1 MDIAA
6 NQSVPSLLRQ
16 QVATNPDKVFLVH
29 EDDAGNVADLTYG
42 DFAGKVN
49 RLANHL
55 AARGILRGQTIAV
68 MLSNCPEFLQSWFAI
83 NQIGAVMVPVNVLY
97 SPDELA
103 YLLTDAECAGL
114 ITEPGFVPKYR
125 AVEAGCPDVRVRILA
140 RTRTPEPGF
149 DLLETI
155 DETGVADWR
164 AVAIAPGDRS
174 QIIYTSGTTSRPK
187 GAILSHHGSV
197 TQGIALAQH
206 FGLKRNTRTCVVL
219 PLFHVN
225 GQFVGVIP
233 TLTVGGTVVLLQSYS
248 ASRYW
253 GQVRRHRCTFI
264 SIVPMILRTL
274 LAQPP
279 LATDAQHDVTTA
291 FYALPTSDAE
301 WTAFEDRFGVR
312 LIEGYGLSET
322 FGICTANPVIH
333 GRTKR
338 HCIGLP
344 ILGRQVRVVDDAG
357 ADLPAGQSGGIVV
370 RGAPVFTG
378 YHRNDA
384 ATQACLQDGWLI
396 TGDNGWFDDDGY
408 LHFLD
413 RSKDVIKRAGE
424 NIAAGEV
431 ERVLSEHPAVAECA
445 VIGVFDPLRD
455 EAVKAV
461 VVLHPGNAVTDTDLM
476 HWCARSLAKF
486 KVPTLIE
493 YRDALPK
500 TSIGKI
506 MKYQLR
512 ADHAAANPAP
522 GTGSAGQNAQTTG
535 DTNGATRRS

>member
-1 MDIAA
+1 MDIAGT
-6 NQSVPSLLRQ
+6 QSVPSLLRL
-16 QVATNPDKVFLVH
+16 QVEKNPDKVFLVH
-29 EDDAGNVADLTYG
+29 EDDAGGVTELTYG
-42 DFAGKVN
+42 AFGQKVN

-55 AARGILRGQTIAV
+55 VATGIQPGQNIAV

-103 YLLTDAECAGL
+103 YLLQDAECAGL
-114 ITEPGFVPKYR
+114 ITEPVFLPKFR
-125 AVEAGCPDVRVRILA
+125 EIEAGCPLVKVRILG
-140 RTRTPEPGF
+140 RTDSPERGF
-149 DLLETI
+149 DLLATI
-155 DETGVADWR
+155 DATGAADWHPT
-164 AVAIAPGDRS
+164 AIAPNDTS

-206 FGLKRNTRTCVVL
+206 FGLNREERTCVVL

-225 GQFVGVIP
+225 GQFISVIP

-253 GQVRRHRCTFI
+253 SQVRRHRCSFI
-264 SIVPMILRTL
+264 SFVPMILRTL

-279 LATDAQHDVTTA
+279 QDTDAQHDIRMA

-301 WTAFEDRFGVR
+301 WTAFEDRFGVH

-333 GRTKR
+333 GKTKR

-344 ILGRQVRVVDDAG
+344 IVGRQIRVVDDAG
-357 ADLPAGQSGGIVV
+357 QELPAGQSGGIVV
-370 RGAPVFTG
+370 QGAPLFMG
-378 YHRNDA
+378 YHRNPEA
-384 ATQACLQDGWLI
+384 SLASMQDGWLI
-396 TGDNGWFDDDGY
+396 TGDNGWFDADGY

-431 ERVLSEHPAVAECA
+431 ERVLAEHPAVAECA

-461 VVLHPGNAVTDTDLM
+461 IVLRADVAVSDAELAD
-476 HWCARSLAKF
+476 WCARALARF
-486 KVPTLIE
+486 KVPTLFE

-512 ADHAAANPAP
+512 ADHAAANP
-522 GTGSAGQNAQTTG
+522 
-535 DTNGATRRS
+535 R

>member
-1 MDIAA
+1 MMDIAG
-6 NQSVPSLLRQ
+6 NETLPLLLRRQ
-16 QVATNPDKVFLVH
+16 AQRNPDKLFLVH
-29 EDDAGNVADLTYG
+29 EDDLGHVSELTYG
-42 DFAGKVN
+42 AFAAKVQ

-55 AARGILRGQTIAV
+55 AGQGVQPGQTVAV
-68 MLSNCPEFLQSWFAI
+68 MLANRPEFLVSWFAV

-103 YLLTDAECAGL
+103 YLLNDAACVGL
-114 ITEPGFVPKYR
+114 ILEHDFLPKYR
-125 AVEAGCPDVRVRILA
+125 EIRAACPGVRVRIQIEA
-140 RTRTPEPGF
+140 TGADPGF
-149 DLLETI
+149 DVLAAI
-155 DETGVADWR
+155 DETGDSEER
-164 AVAIAPGDRS
+164 LVAIAPTAPS

-197 TQGIALAQH
+197 MQGIALAQH
-206 FGLKRNTRTCVVL
+206 FGLTQAERSCVVL

-225 GQFVGVIP
+225 GQFVSVIP
-233 TLTVGGTVVLLQSYS
+233 TLTVGGTVVLLQTYS
-248 ASRYW
+248 ARRYW
-253 GQVRRHRCTFI
+253 AQVRAHRCTFI

-279 LATDAQHDVTTA
+279 TDTDAQHDVRMT
-291 FYALPTSDAE
+291 FYALPTTDDE
-301 WTAFEDRFGVR
+301 WSEFEARFGLR

-333 GRTKR
+333 GAVKR

-344 ILGRQVRVVDDAG
+344 VLGRQVRVVDEG
-357 ADLPAGQSGGIVV
+357 WNDLPAGKSGGIVL
-370 RGAPVFTG
+370 RGGPLFSG
-378 YHRNDA
+378 YYRNEA
-384 ATQACLQDGWLI
+384 ASGECMQGEWFA
-396 TGDNGWFDDDGY
+396 TGDNCWFVEDGY

-431 ERVLSEHPAVAECA
+431 ERVLSDHRAVAECA

-461 VVLHPGNAVTDTDLM
+461 IVLRHGATPCDDELTE
-476 HWCARSLAKF
+476 WCGRYLARF
-486 KVPTLIE
+486 KVPTVFE

-506 MKYQLR
+506 KKYQLR
-512 ADHAAANPAP
+512 AEHDAANP
-522 GTGSAGQNAQTTG
+522 
-535 DTNGATRRS
+535 R

>member
-6 NQSVPSLLRQ
+6 TQSLPSLLRQ
-16 QVATNPDKVFLVH
+16 QVDRNPEKVFLVH
-29 EDDAGNVADLTYG
+29 EDEAGWVTELTYG
-42 DFAGKVN
+42 AFADKVN

-55 AARGILRGQTIAV
+55 VTEGILPGQTVAV
-68 MLSNCPEFLQSWFAI
+68 MLSNCPEFLQAWFAI

-103 YLLTDAECAGL
+103 FLLQDADCAGL
-114 ITEPGFVPKYR
+114 ITEPGFLAKYR
-125 AVEAGCPDVRVRILA
+125 EIEAGCASVKVRILA
-140 RTRTPEPGF
+140 RTDVPRPGF
-149 DLLETI
+149 TLLASV
-155 DETGVADWR
+155 DEIGAADGR
-164 AVAIAPGDRS
+164 ADGRADGGPAAIAPNDPS

-206 FGLKRNTRTCVVL
+206 FGLTRDERTCVVL

-233 TLTVGGTVVLLQSYS
+233 TLTVGGTVVLLQSFS

-253 GQVRRHRCTFI
+253 SQVRRHRCSFI

-279 LATDAQHDVTTA
+279 LDTDARHDIRTV

-301 WTAFEDRFGVR
+301 WTAFEGRFGVR

-333 GRTKR
+333 GKTKR

-344 ILGRQVRVVDDAG
+344 ILGRQIRVVDDAG
-357 ADLPAGQSGGIVV
+357 QYLPAGQSGGIVV
-370 RGAPVFTG
+370 RGAPIFNG
-378 YHRNDA
+378 YHRNPEA
-384 ATQACLQDGWLI
+384 SRACLQDGWLV
-396 TGDNGWFDDDGY
+396 TGDNGWFDTDGY

-431 ERVLSEHPAVAECA
+431 ERVLAEHPAVAECA

-461 VVLHPGNAVTDTDLM
+461 IVLRAGGAVADQELID
-476 HWCARSLAKF
+476 WCARALAKF
-486 KVPTLIE
+486 KVPTLFE

-512 ADHAAANPAP
+512 ADHARTNP
-522 GTGSAGQNAQTTG
+522 
-535 DTNGATRRS
+535 R

>member
-1 MDIAA
+1 MDIAGT
-6 NQSVPSLLRQ
+6 QTLPSLLRQ
-16 QVATNPDKVFLVH
+16 QVEQVPDKVFVVH
-29 EDDAGNVADLTYG
+29 EDEAGQVSELTYAAFG
-42 DFAGKVN
+42 LKV
-49 RLANHL
+49 RQL
-55 AARGILRGQTIAV
+55 AAYLASEGVQPGQTVAV
-68 MLSNCPEFLQSWFAI
+68 MLSNCTEFLQSWFAI
-83 NQIGAVMVPVNVLY
+83 NLIGAVMVPVNVLY

-103 YLLTDAECAGL
+103 YLLQNAQCIGL
-114 ITEPGFVPKYR
+114 ITEPGFVDKYR
-125 AVEAGCPDVRVRILA
+125 AVQPDCPEVKVNLLA
-140 RTRTPEPGF
+140 RAAKPEDGFERMAALDATGTPDWPKAG
-149 DLLETI
+149 
-155 DETGVADWR
+155 GVSGAS
-164 AVAIAPGDRS
+164 AS

-187 GAILSHHGSV
+187 GAILGHHASV

-206 FGLKRNTRTCVVL
+206 FGLNGSERTCVVL

-233 TLTVGGTVVLLQSYS
+233 TLTVGGTVVLLQTYS

-253 GQVRRHRCTFI
+253 AQVRRHGCTFI

-274 LAQPP
+274 LAQP
-279 LATDAQHDVTTA
+279 LQDDEAIHAIRTA

-301 WTAFEDRFGVR
+301 WSAFETRFGVR

-322 FGICTANPVIH
+322 FGICTANPVLH
-333 GRTKR
+333 GKPKR

-344 ILGRQVRVVDDAG
+344 VLGRQIRVVDDAG
-357 ADLPAGQSGGIVV
+357 QDLPAGQSGGILV
-370 RGAPVFTG
+370 RGAPIFLG
-378 YHRNDA
+378 YFRNEA
-384 ATQACLQDGWLI
+384 ATRAAMQGDWLI

-424 NIAAGEV
+424 NIAASEV
-431 ERVLSEHPAVAECA
+431 ERVLAEHPAVADCA

-461 VVLHPGNAVTDTDLM
+461 VVLRAGHCATEAELAA
-476 HWCARSLAKF
+476 WCARALAKF
-486 KVPTLIE
+486 KVPTLFDF
-493 YRDALPK
+493 RDSLPK

-512 ADHAAANPAP
+512 ADHAAANPR
-522 GTGSAGQNAQTTG
+522 Q
-535 DTNGATRRS
+535 

>member
-1 MDIAA
+1 MDNAPP
-6 NQSVPSLLRQ
+6 QTLPSLLRL
-16 QVATNPDKVFLVH
+16 QVEAHPDKPFVIH
-29 EDDAGNVADLTYG
+29 EDDAGRVTGLSYRA
-42 DFAGKVN
+42 FAARVN
-49 RLANHL
+49 AL
-55 AARGILRGQTIAV
+55 AAHLLAQGLTPGQTMAV
-68 MLSNCPEFLQSWFAI
+68 MLSNGPEFLQSWFAI

-103 YLLTDAECAGL
+103 YLLQDAACTGL
-114 ITEPGFVPKYR
+114 ITEPAYLPKYR
-125 AVEAGCPDVRVRILA
+125 EIATDCPGVAVRILA
-140 RTRTPEPGF
+140 RTDQPEPGF
-149 DLLETI
+149 DLLAGIGDAAPPHAE
-155 DETGVADWR
+155 V
-164 AVAIAPGDRS
+164 AVAVAPGDAS

-187 GAILSHHGSV
+187 GAILSHLGSV
-197 TQGIALAQH
+197 LQGSALAQH
-206 FGLKRNTRTCVVL
+206 FGLNGQERTCVVL

-225 GQFVGVIP
+225 GQFVSVIP

-253 GQVRRHRCTFI
+253 AQVRRHRCTFI

-279 LATDAQHDVTTA
+279 LATDARHDIRTT

-301 WTAFEDRFGVR
+301 WTAFETRFGVR

-322 FGICTANPVIH
+322 FGVCTANPARD

-338 HCIGLP
+338 HCIGP
-344 ILGRQVRVVDDAG
+344 PVAGRQIRVVDDAG
-357 ADLPAGQSGGIVV
+357 HDLPAGHSGGILL
-370 RGAPVFTG
+370 RGGPVFSG
-378 YHRNDA
+378 YHRNPGA
-384 ATQACLQDGWLI
+384 SLACLHDGWLI
-396 TGDNGWFDDDGY
+396 TGDNGWLDEDGY

-431 ERVLSEHPAVAECA
+431 ERVLADHPAVAECA

-461 VVLHPGNAVTDTDLM
+461 IVLRPGALATDQDLTD
-476 HWCARSLAKF
+476 WCARLLARF
-486 KVPTLIE
+486 KVPTLFE
-493 YRDALPK
+493 YRAALPK

-512 ADHAAANPAP
+512 ADHAAAHPHP
-522 GTGSAGQNAQTTG
+522 
-535 DTNGATRRS
+535 

>member
-1 MDIAA
+1 MDIAGT
-6 NQSVPSLLRQ
+6 QTLPSLLRQ
-16 QVATNPDKVFLVH
+16 QVAQFPDKTFLVH
-29 EDDAGNVADLTYG
+29 EDEAGQITELTYAAFG
-42 DFAGKVN
+42 LKV
-49 RLANHL
+49 REL
-55 AARGILRGQTIAV
+55 AAHLSAQGITPGQNVAV

-83 NQIGAVMVPVNVLY
+83 NLVGAVMVPVNVLY

-103 YLLTDAECAGL
+103 YLLQHAECVAL
-114 ITEPGFVPKYR
+114 ITEPAFLDKYR
-125 AVEAGCPDVRVRILA
+125 AVEANCPRISTRLLA
-140 RTRTPEPGF
+140 RTTTPETGF
-149 DLLETI
+149 ALLSLLEN
-155 DETGVADWR
+155 TGADWPDV
-164 AVAIAPGDRS
+164 AVSAASAS

-187 GAILSHHGSV
+187 GAILGHHASI

-206 FGLKRNTRTCVVL
+206 FGLNANERTCVVL

-233 TLTVGGTVVLLQSYS
+233 TLTVGGTVVLLQTFS

-253 GQVRRHRCTFI
+253 AQVRRHRCTFI

-279 LATDAQHDVTTA
+279 HESDAQHAIRTA
-291 FYALPTSDAE
+291 FYALPTLDAE
-301 WTAFEDRFGVR
+301 WTAFETRFGVR

-322 FGICTANPVIH
+322 FGICTANPVLH
-333 GRTKR
+333 GKPKR

-344 ILGRQVRVVDDAG
+344 ILGRQIRVVDDAG
-357 ADLPAGQSGGIVV
+357 QDLPAGQSGGILV
-370 RGAPVFTG
+370 RGAPIFLG
-378 YHRNDA
+378 YFRNEA
-384 ATQACLQDGWLI
+384 ATRIAMQDGWLI

-431 ERVLSEHPAVAECA
+431 ERVLADHPAVADCA
-445 VIGVFDPLRD
+445 VIGVYDPLRD

-461 VVLHPGNAVTDTDLM
+461 VVLREGHSASETELTA
-476 HWCARSLAKF
+476 WCARALAKF
-486 KVPTLIE
+486 KVPTVFE
-493 YRDALPK
+493 YRAALPK
-500 TSIGKI
+500 TSIGKT

-512 ADHAAANPAP
+512 ADHAAANP
-522 GTGSAGQNAQTTG
+522 
-535 DTNGATRRS
+535 R

>member
-1 MDIAA
+1 MDVAGTMT
-6 NQSVPSLLRQ
+6 VPGLLHL
-16 QVATNPDKVFLVH
+16 QVAQNPDKTFVVF
-29 EDDAGNVADLTYG
+29 EDEAGAVSELTYAAFG
-42 DFAGKVN
+42 DKVN
-49 RLANHL
+49 RLAGHL
-55 AARGILRGQTIAV
+55 AAQGIGPRQTVAV
-68 MLSNCPEFLQSWFAI
+68 MLVNCPEFLQAWFAI
-83 NQIGAVMVPVNVLY
+83 NQIGAVMVPVNVHY

-103 YLLTDAECAGL
+103 YLLNDAGCAGL
-114 ITEPGFVPKYR
+114 ITEPVFLPKFR
-125 AVEAGCPDVRVRILA
+125 AVEAACPAVAVRVLA
-140 RTRTPEPGF
+140 RNQGAEPGF
-149 DLLETI
+149 NLLE
-155 DETGVADWR
+155 GLPHADPLP
-164 AVAIAPGDRS
+164 VVVAPGDAS

-187 GAILSHHGSV
+187 GAILGHHGSV
-197 TQGIALAQH
+197 MQGIALAQH
-206 FGLKRNTRTCVVL
+206 FGLRGDERTCVVL

-225 GQFVGVIP
+225 GQFVGVMP
-233 TLTVGGTVVLLQSYS
+233 TLTVGGTVVLLQTYS

-253 GQVRRHRCTFI
+253 AQVRRHRCTFI

-274 LAQPP
+274 LAQT
-279 LATDAQHDVTTA
+279 AQKTDAQHDVRVS

-301 WTAFEDRFGVR
+301 WSAFESRLGVR

-322 FGICTANPVIH
+322 FGNCTANPVRH
-333 GRTKR
+333 GVAKR

-344 ILGRQVRVVDDAG
+344 VLGRQIRVVDEAG
-357 ADLPAGQSGGIVV
+357 QDMPAGQSGGIVV
-370 RGAPVFTG
+370 RGAPLFLG
-378 YHRNDA
+378 YFRNAEATLA
-384 ATQACLQDGWLI
+384 AMQDGCLI

-431 ERVLSEHPAVAECA
+431 ERVLGDHPAVAECA

-461 VVLHPGNAVTDTDLM
+461 VVLRSAATDAELAD
-476 HWCARSLAKF
+476 WCARSLARF
-486 KVPTLIE
+486 KVPTLFE

-512 ADHAAANPAP
+512 ADHLALNPK
-522 GTGSAGQNAQTTG
+522 N
-535 DTNGATRRS
+535 

>member
-1 MDIAA
+1 MDIAGT
-6 NQSVPSLLRQ
+6 QTVPSLLWL
-16 QVATNPDKVFLVH
+16 QVRKNPDKTFLIQ
-29 EDDAGNVADLTYG
+29 EDEAGQVREQTYG
-42 DFAGKVN
+42 AFGLAVN

-55 AARGILRGQTIAV
+55 TLAGIRPGQTVAV

-103 YLLTDAECAGL
+103 YLLQNAECAGI
-114 ITEPGFVPKYR
+114 ITEPAFLAKYR
-125 AVEAGCPDVRVRILA
+125 EVEAACPDVAVRVLA
-140 RTRTPEPGF
+140 RGAAEAGFTTLDQIDAQGDDAFRPGP
-149 DLLETI
+149 
-155 DETGVADWR
+155 VR
-164 AVAIAPGDRS
+164 AEDAS

-187 GAILSHHGSV
+187 GAVLGHHASV

-206 FGLKRNTRTCVVL
+206 FGLTPEERTCVVL

-225 GQFVGVIP
+225 GQFVGVMP
-233 TLTVGGTVVLLQSYS
+233 TLTVGGTLVLLQGYS

-253 GQVRRHRCTFI
+253 GQVRRHGCTFI

-279 LATDAQHDVTTA
+279 QPSDADHRVRTS
-291 FYALPTSDAE
+291 FYALPTADAE
-301 WTAFEDRFGVR
+301 WTAFETRFGVR

-333 GRTKR
+333 GETKR

-344 ILGRQVRVVDDAG
+344 VLGRQVRVVDEAG
-357 ADLPAGQSGGIVV
+357 NDLPAGQPGGILVK
-370 RGAPVFTG
+370 GAPLFMG
-378 YHRNDA
+378 YFRNEE
-384 ATQACLQDGWLI
+384 ATAEAIQDGWLV
-396 TGDNGWFDDDGY
+396 TGDNGWFDEDGY

-413 RSKDVIKRAGE
+413 RSKDIIKRAGE

-431 ERVLSEHPAVAECA
+431 ERVLADHPAVAECA

-461 VVLHPGNAVTDTDLM
+461 IVLRAGQTATEADLADF
-476 HWCARSLAKF
+476 CARYLAKF
-486 KVPTLIE
+486 KVPTMFE
-493 YRDALPK
+493 FRDSLPK

-512 ADHAAANPAP
+512 ADHAALNPH
-522 GTGSAGQNAQTTG
+522 
-535 DTNGATRRS
+535 

>member
-1 MDIAA
+1 MDSAGT
-6 NQSVPSLLRQ
+6 QTVPSLLRL
-16 QVATNPDKVFLVH
+16 QVEKQPAKVFVVH
-29 EDDAGNVADLTYG
+29 EDEVGAVTELTYAA
-42 DFAGKVN
+42 FADKVN

-55 AARGILRGQTIAV
+55 AATGIQPGQTIAV

-103 YLLTDAECAGL
+103 YLLNDAECAGL
-114 ITEPGFVPKYR
+114 IIEPAYLPKYR
-125 AVEAGCPDVRVRILA
+125 AVAADCPTVTARILA
-140 RTRTPEPGF
+140 RTATPDRGF
-149 DLLETI
+149 DLLATI
-155 DETGVADWR
+155 DETAAPDWHP
-164 AVAIAPGDRS
+164 VAIAPNDPS

-187 GAILSHHGSV
+187 GAVLSHHGSV

-206 FGLKRNTRTCVVL
+206 FGLNAAERTCVVL

-225 GQFVGVIP
+225 GQFVSVIP
-233 TLTVGGTVVLLQSYS
+233 TLTVGGTVVVLQSYS

-253 GQVRRHRCTFI
+253 AQVRRHRCTFI

-279 LATDAQHDVTTA
+279 QATDAQHDLRTA

-301 WTAFEDRFGVR
+301 WTAFENRFAVR

-322 FGICTANPVIH
+322 FGICAANPVIH
-333 GRTKR
+333 GTPKR

-344 ILGRQVRVVDDAG
+344 VLGRQIRVVDDAW
-357 ADLPAGQSGGIVV
+357 ADLPAGQTGGIVV
-370 RGAPVFTG
+370 QGAPIFMG
-378 YHRNDA
+378 YHRNPEA
-384 ATQACLQDGWLI
+384 SHASLHDGWLI

-413 RSKDVIKRAGE
+413 RSKDLIKRAGE

-461 VVLHPGNAVTDTDLM
+461 IVLRAGLTATDQELTD
-476 HWCARSLAKF
+476 WCARALARF
-486 KVPTLIE
+486 KVPTLFE
-493 YRDALPK
+493 YRAALPK

-512 ADHAAANPAP
+512 ADHAAANMTPRP
-522 GTGSAGQNAQTTG
+522 
-535 DTNGATRRS
+535 

>member
-1 MDIAA
+1 MDIVG
-6 NQSVPSLLRQ
+6 NQSVPSLLRH
-16 QVATNPDKVFLVH
+16 QVEKNPGKVFLVH
-29 EDDAGNVADLTYG
+29 EDDAGSVTELTYG
-42 DFAGKVN
+42 AFGLQAN

-55 AARGILRGQTIAV
+55 AATGIEPGQKVAV

-103 YLLTDAECAGL
+103 YLLQDAECVGL
-114 ITEPGFVPKYR
+114 IIEPGYLEKYR
-125 AVEAGCPDVRVRILA
+125 KVEAGCPSVKAKILA
-140 RTRTPEPGF
+140 RTRTPERGF
-149 DLLETI
+149 ELLATI
-155 DETGVADWR
+155 DDTGAAEWHP
-164 AVAIAPGDRS
+164 VAIAPNDTS

-206 FGLKRNTRTCVVL
+206 FGLNQGERTCVVL

-225 GQFVGVIP
+225 GQFVGVMP

-253 GQVRRHRCTFI
+253 SQVRRHRCTFI

-279 LATDAQHDVTTA
+279 QDTDAQHDIRTS

-333 GRTKR
+333 GKTKR

-344 ILGRQVRVVDDAG
+344 VLGRQIRVVDDAW
-357 ADLPAGQSGGIVV
+357 AELPAGQSGGIVV
-370 RGAPVFTG
+370 QGAPIFMG
-378 YHRNDA
+378 YYRNPEA
-384 ATQACLQDGWLI
+384 SRSCMAGGWLI
-396 TGDNGWFDDDGY
+396 TGDNGWFDEDGY

-431 ERVLSEHPAVAECA
+431 ERVLAEHPAVAECA

-461 VVLHPGNAVTDTDLM
+461 IVLRANVAATDADLTE
-476 HWCARSLAKF
+476 WCARSLAPF
-486 KVPTLIE
+486 KVPTLFE
-493 YRDALPK
+493 YRDDLPK

-512 ADHAAANPAP
+512 ADHAAAYP
-522 GTGSAGQNAQTTG
+522 S
-535 DTNGATRRS
+535 

>member
-6 NQSVPSLLRQ
+6 NQTLPSLLRQ
-16 QVATNPDKVFLVH
+16 QVETDPGKVFVVH
-29 EDDAGNVADLTYG
+29 EDDAGNVVDLTYAA
-42 DFAGKVN
+42 FADKVN

-55 AARGILRGQTIAV
+55 TAQGIQPGQTMAV

-97 SPDELA
+97 SSEELA
-103 YLLTDAECAGL
+103 FLLKDAECQGL
-114 ITEPGFVPKYR
+114 ITELSFLPTYR
-125 AVEAGCPDVRVRILA
+125 DVEAGCPGVKVKVLA
-140 RTRTPEPGF
+140 RTAAPAADF
-149 DLLETI
+149 DLMGRI
-155 DETGVADWR
+155 DETASPDFRPVA
-164 AVAIAPGDRS
+164 VAPGDPS

-187 GAILSHHGSV
+187 GAILGHHGSV

-206 FGLKRNTRTCVVL
+206 FGLNREERTCVVL

-225 GQFVGVIP
+225 GQFVSVIP

-248 ASRYW
+248 ARRYW
-253 GQVRRHRCTFI
+253 AQVRKHRCTFI

-279 LATDAQHDVTTA
+279 QATDAQLHIRTS

-301 WTAFEDRFGVR
+301 WTAFETRFGVR

-333 GRTKR
+333 GKTKR

-344 ILGRQVRVVDDAG
+344 ILGRQIRVVDDAG
-357 ADLPAGQSGGIVV
+357 QDRPAGQSGGIVV
-370 RGAPVFTG
+370 CGAPVFMG
-378 YHRNDA
+378 YFANPEASR
-384 ATQACLQDGWLI
+384 ACMQDGWLV
-396 TGDNGWFDDDGY
+396 TGDNGWFDEDGY

-431 ERVLSEHPAVAECA
+431 ERVLADHPAVAECA

-461 VVLHPGNAVTDTDLM
+461 IVRRPGVAVTDAALTE
-476 HWCARSLAKF
+476 WCARFLARF
-486 KVPTLIE
+486 KVPTLFE

-512 ADHAAANPAP
+512 ADHAAANP
-522 GTGSAGQNAQTTG
+522 S
-535 DTNGATRRS
+535 

>member
-6 NQSVPSLLRQ
+6 NQGVPSLLRL
-16 QVATNPDKVFLVH
+16 QVEKNPEKIFLVH
-29 EDDAGNVADLTYG
+29 EDEAGGVTELTYG
-42 DFAGKVN
+42 AFGLRVD

-55 AARGILRGQTIAV
+55 VATGIQPGQNIAV

-97 SPDELA
+97 SPNELA
-103 YLLTDAECAGL
+103 FVLDDAQCAGL
-114 ITEPGFVPKYR
+114 IIEPGFLAKYR
-125 AVEAGCPDVRVRILA
+125 EVEAGCPTVKARILA
-140 RTRTPEPGF
+140 RTRTSERDF
-149 DLLETI
+149 DLLATI
-155 DETGVADWR
+155 GDFGAATWHQI
-164 AVAIAPGDRS
+164 AIAPNDPS

-206 FGLKRNTRTCVVL
+206 FGLNREERTCVVL

-253 GQVRRHRCTFI
+253 SQVRRHRCTFI

-279 LATDAQHDVTTA
+279 QDTDAQHDIRSA

-301 WTAFEDRFGVR
+301 WTEFEGRFGVR

-333 GRTKR
+333 GKTKR

-344 ILGRQVRVVDDAG
+344 ILGRQIRVVSDAWQ
-357 ADLPAGQSGGIVV
+357 DLPAGQTGGIVV
-370 RGAPVFTG
+370 RGAPIFMG
-378 YHRNDA
+378 YFRNEEA
-384 ATQACLQDGWLI
+384 SRACMQDGWLV
-396 TGDNGWFDDDGY
+396 TGDNGWFDEDGY

-431 ERVLSEHPAVAECA
+431 ERVLAEHPAVAECA

-461 VVLHPGNAVTDTDLM
+461 VVLRAGVAVADAELM
-476 HWCARSLAKF
+476 DWCARSLAKF
-486 KVPTLIE
+486 KVPTLFE
-493 YRDALPK
+493 FRDVLPK

-512 ADHAAANPAP
+512 ADHAAANP
-522 GTGSAGQNAQTTG
+522 
-535 DTNGATRRS
+535 R

>member
-6 NQSVPSLLRQ
+6 NQSVPSLLRH
-16 QVATNPDKVFLVH
+16 QVETNPGKVFLVH
-29 EDDAGNVADLTYG
+29 EDDAGCVTELSYG
-42 DFAGKVN
+42 AFGLKVN

-55 AARGILRGQTIAV
+55 AANGILPGQTVGV
-68 MLSNCPEFLQSWFAI
+68 MLSNCTEFLQSWFAI

-103 YLLTDAECAGL
+103 FLLKDAECAGL
-114 ITEPGFVPKYR
+114 ITEPGFLPKYR
-125 AVEAGCPDVRVRILA
+125 EVEADCPTVKVKILA
-140 RTRTPEPGF
+140 RTMAPERGL
-149 DLLETI
+149 DLLARI
-155 DETGVADWR
+155 DETGDSDWR
-164 AVAIAPGDRS
+164 QVAVAPNDTS

-206 FGLKRNTRTCVVL
+206 FGLNREERTCVVL

-233 TLTVGGTVVLLQSYS
+233 TMTVGGTVVVLQSYS

-253 GQVRRHRCTFI
+253 SQVRRHRCTFI

-279 LATDAQHDVTTA
+279 QETDARHDIRTA

-301 WTAFEDRFGVR
+301 WTAFEGRFGVR

-322 FGICTANPVIH
+322 FGICAANPVIH
-333 GRTKR
+333 GKTKR

-344 ILGRQVRVVDDAG
+344 ILGRQIRVVDDAWQ
-357 ADLPAGQSGGIVV
+357 DLPAGHSGGIVV
-370 RGAPVFTG
+370 RGAPIFMG
-378 YHRNDA
+378 YHRNPDA
-384 ATQACLQDGWLI
+384 SRACIHDGWLV
-396 TGDNGWFDDDGY
+396 TGDNGWFDEDGY

-431 ERVLSEHPAVAECA
+431 ERVLAEHPAVAECA

-461 VVLHPGNAVTDTDLM
+461 IVLRAGGAVADQELM
-476 HWCARSLAKF
+476 DWCARFLAKF
-486 KVPTLIE
+486 KVPTLFE

-512 ADHAAANPAP
+512 ADHAAANP
-522 GTGSAGQNAQTTG
+522 
-535 DTNGATRRS
+535 R

>member
-1 MDIAA
+1 MDIAGT
-6 NQSVPSLLRQ
+6 QTVPSLLRL
-16 QVATNPDKVFLVH
+16 QVEKHPDKVFVIH
-29 EDDAGNVADLTYG
+29 EDDDGRVTELTYG
-42 DFAGKVN
+42 AFADKVN

-55 AARGILRGQTIAV
+55 AAAGLGPGQTIAV

-103 YLLTDAECAGL
+103 YLLQDSDCAGL
-114 ITEPGFVPKYR
+114 ITEPGFLPKYR
-125 AVEAGCPDVRVRILA
+125 QIETTCPAVTIKILA
-140 RTRTPEPGF
+140 RTATPEQGF
-149 DLLETI
+149 NLSATVDA
-155 DETGVADWR
+155 TGAADWHP
-164 AVAIAPGDRS
+164 APVTGADAS

-187 GAILSHHGSV
+187 GAVLGHHGSV

-206 FGLKRNTRTCVVL
+206 FGLTQHERTCVVL

-248 ASRYW
+248 ARRYW
-253 GQVRRHRCTFI
+253 SQVRRHRCTFI

-274 LAQPP
+274 LVQPP
-279 LATDAQHDVTTA
+279 QDTDARHDIRTA
-291 FYALPTSDAE
+291 FYALPTSDDE

-322 FGICTANPVIH
+322 FGVCSANPVLH
-333 GRTKR
+333 GTAKR

-344 ILGRQVRVVDDAG
+344 VLGRQIRVVDDAG
-357 ADLPAGQSGGIVV
+357 VDLPAGQSGGIVV
-370 RGAPVFTG
+370 RGAPIFMG
-378 YHRNDA
+378 YYRNEA
-384 ATQACLQDGWLI
+384 ASHAAMQDGWLV
-396 TGDNGWFDDDGY
+396 TGDNGWFDEGGY

-431 ERVLSEHPAVAECA
+431 ERVLADHPAVADCA

-461 VVLHPGNAVTDTDLM
+461 VVLRAGMTAADQELM
-476 HWCARSLAKF
+476 DWCARSLAKF
-486 KVPTLIE
+486 KVPTLFE

-512 ADHAAANPAP
+512 ADHAAANPR
-522 GTGSAGQNAQTTG
+522 G
-535 DTNGATRRS
+535 

>member
-1 MDIAA
+1 MDIAG
-6 NQSVPSLLRQ
+6 NENVPSLLRQ
-16 QVATNPDKVFLVH
+16 QVEKQSGKVFLVH
-29 EDDAGNVADLTYG
+29 EDDAGSVLELTYG
-42 DFAGKVN
+42 AFAEKVN
-49 RLANHL
+49 KLANHL
-55 AARGILRGQTIAV
+55 VAQGILPGQNMAV

-97 SPDELA
+97 STDELA
-103 YLLTDAECAGL
+103 FLLRDAECQGL
-114 ITEPGFVPKYR
+114 ITEPAFLPKYR
-125 AVEAGCPDVRVRILA
+125 EIEAGCSSAKVKVLA
-140 RTRTPEPGF
+140 RSAMPEHGF
-149 DLLETI
+149 DLLAGIE
-155 DETGVADWR
+155 DAASPDFCPV
-164 AVAIAPGDRS
+164 VIARGDPS

-206 FGLKRNTRTCVVL
+206 FGLNRQERTCVVL

-248 ASRYW
+248 ARRYW
-253 GQVRRHRCTFI
+253 AQVRQHRCTYI

-279 LATDAQHDVTTA
+279 QDTDALHDIRTS
-291 FYALPTSDAE
+291 FYALTTSDAE
-301 WTAFEDRFGVR
+301 WTTFETRFGVH

-344 ILGRQVRVVDDAG
+344 ILGRQIRVVDDAG
-357 ADLPAGQSGGIVV
+357 QDLPAGQTGGIVV
-370 RGAPVFTG
+370 RGAPVFMG
-378 YHRNDA
+378 YFRNPE
-384 ATQACLQDGWLI
+384 ATSTAMQDGWLT
-396 TGDNGWFDDDGY
+396 TGDNGWFDEDGY

-431 ERVLSEHPAVAECA
+431 ERVLAEHPAVEECA

-461 VVLHPGNAVTDTDLM
+461 IVLRAGIAVTDAELAE
-476 HWCARSLAKF
+476 WCARFLAKF
-486 KVPTLIE
+486 KVPTLFE

-512 ADHAAANPAP
+512 VDHAAAN
-522 GTGSAGQNAQTTG
+522 
-535 DTNGATRRS
+535 AT